1 MKRIAP
7 WRCERGS
14 AVLIVGVFTTLLL
27 FVGMSVDWGILLRYR
42 RAMQNACDA
51 GALAGGLNL
60 RSAPATAAPTAQ
72 RYAEN
77 DMRQNYIAWNPAQL
91 QVTTLDDNNQPTL
104 ISPRRLRMEI
114 HADVPTYFYR
124 LVINSVHVAVGC
136 SARLA
141 NIILT
146 NGLVPL
152 GLNYT
157 QWATL
162 YDPTVAGSP
171 CAGVV
176 AAGVP
181 LAQRT
186 DPCRSFNITMQ
197 VSAASNPWGSGNT
210 GMLSMSNDCFD
221 CPVGAQEWM
230 NTFIN
235 GSQQAYCYDQTH
247 SAPVTDFTLNS
258 QNCANVM
265 TRPGTVTGP
274 VRTAVD
280 ARCDS
285 GNPMDRIIMMP
296 LLNPDYTISGQGR
309 YTTEI
314 WGFVAFQLDCV
325 NRPTAGAGLVTIQGG
340 FVSLVSMQ
348 AYGRETT
355 FDTGVYTVKL
365 IE

>member
-7 WRCERGS
+7 SRCERGS

-51 GALAGGLNL
+51 GVLAGGLNL
-60 RSAPATAAPTAQ
+60 RSDPATAAPTAQ

-114 HADVPTYFYR
+114 HMDVPTYFFR
-124 LVINSVHVAVGC
+124 LVLNTVHVAVDC

-146 NGLVPL
+146 EGLVPL
-152 GLNYT
+152 GLNYNA
-157 QWATL
+157 WDNYVNTL
-162 YDPTVAGSP
+162 GCLPVIQSN
-171 CAGVV
+171 
-176 AAGVP
+176 VP

-186 DPCRSFNITMQ
+186 PPCNAFDITLA
-197 VSAASNPWGSGNT
+197 VNAGDTNPWGSGNT
-210 GMLSMSNDCFD
+210 GMLSMVEGCFD
-221 CPVGAQEWM
+221 CPSGAREWRD
-230 NTFIN
+230 TFIN
-235 GSQQAYCYDQTH
+235 GSTQEYCYDATE
-247 SAPVTDFTLNS
+247 SPAVTDFTLDGL
-258 QNCANVM
+258 NCANVM
-265 TRPGTVTGP
+265 TRPGTVSGP

-285 GNPMDRIIMMP
+285 GNPLDRIIMMP
-296 LLNPDYTISGQGR
+296 LLNPAYTDSGSGR

-314 WGFVAFQLDCV
+314 WGFAAYELDCL
-325 NRPTAGAGLVTIQGG
+325 NRPTAGAGNVSIRGG
-340 FVSLVSMQ
+340 FVSFVSMQ